1 MTSLRLRVSAPLD
14 DVSDDTRSV
23 ELVVVG
29 EYASKCEKQIELAAS
44 SDE

>member
-1 MTSLRLRVSAPLD
+1 MTSLRLRVSAQLD

-29 EYASKCEKQIELAAS
+29 EYASKCEKHIELDVT